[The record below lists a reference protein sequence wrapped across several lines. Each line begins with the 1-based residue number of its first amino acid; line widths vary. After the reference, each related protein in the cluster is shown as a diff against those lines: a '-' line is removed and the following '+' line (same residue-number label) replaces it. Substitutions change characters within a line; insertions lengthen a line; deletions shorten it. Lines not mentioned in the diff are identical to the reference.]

1 MRMRLWVLAFLGI
14 AAFLS
19 ALGVVVVQHDS
30 RTQFRQ
36 LQALEKER
44 DQLEMEWGRLE
55 LEQGAWTTPSRIE
68 SLADRKLDMRMP
80 EMGDT
85 VMVLR

>member
-1 MRMRLWVLAFLGI
+1 MKMRFWVLAVL
-14 AAFLS
+14 AVATFLS
-19 ALGVVVVQHDS
+19 ALGVVVVQHES

-68 SLADRKLDMRMP
+68 SLADKKLDMRMP
-80 EMGDT
+80 GMGDT